1 MLTKNE
7 NISYTKKI
15 LKLILL
21 LVSLFTFI
29 IVVGMTSIS
38 TKYINKPVVTLDVN
52 NVQNPLIKKLVRGI
66 DNEYALFLLK
76 IRDEQKKHLDQTD
89 SKYQELPEEC
99 KTLMKECNP
108 LSEIEKNRKEK
119 QKITFDTWKKTK

>member
-52 NVQNPLIKKLVRGI
+52 NVQNPLIKKLVR
-66 DNEYALFLLK
+66 
-76 IRDEQKKHLDQTD
+76 
-89 SKYQELPEEC
+89 
-99 KTLMKECNP
+99 
-108 LSEIEKNRKEK
+108 
-119 QKITFDTWKKTK
+119 